1 MCYDVVLCE
10 ISVFTVKIK
19 SVYYEVSYIVNY
31 WTVKISPIICY
42 LSVVRTNSYVMKKS
56 EVAFLSLAGSSVLW
70 GFFFFLFFNASMKGR
85 KVGFYPYN
93 TCDINLSARYLHL
106 TNVLEFYNNILCYFN
121 YCY

>member
-70 GFFFFLFFNASMKGR
+70 GFFFLSFF
-85 KVGFYPYN
+85 
-93 TCDINLSARYLHL
+93 
-106 TNVLEFYNNILCYFN
+106 
-121 YCY
+121 